1 MVRYIYKRL
10 LFFIVFLFFSSCKLY
25 QSGKK
30 EDHREERIRSNY
42 NQQAD
47 VLYSR
52 LKDSQSRYWLFWTDS
67 NFSFHPDSGLIGH
80 RGQLAMLESKVN
92 TGTKNKLSINSSDS
106 FLQTQHKLNT
116 EKRSA
121 WGGLDLWL
129 IGFFLVTVAIAWKFR
144 NFFKTFLR

>member
-1 MVRYIYKRL
+1 METYIYKRS

-47 VLYSR
+47 FLHSR
-52 LKDSQSRYWLFWTDS
+52 QKDSQSRYWLFLTDS
-67 NFSFHPDSGLIGH
+67 NFRFHPDSGLIGH
-80 RGQLAMLESKVN
+80 SGQLAMMESKVN
-92 TGTKNKLSINSSDS
+92 TSTKNKLSTNSSDS

-121 WGGLDLWL
+121 WRVLDLWL
-129 IGFFLVTVAIAWKFR
+129 IGLLLVAFVLAWKFR
-144 NFFKTFLR
+144 SFF

>member
-1 MVRYIYKRL
+1 METYIYKRS

-52 LKDSQSRYWLFWTDS
+52 LKDSQSRYWLFLTDS
-67 NFSFHPDSGLIGH
+67 NFRFHPDSGLIGH
-80 RGQLAMLESKVN
+80 SGQLAMLESKVN
-92 TGTKNKLSINSSDS
+92 TRAKNELSTSSSDS
-106 FLQTQHKLNT
+106 YMQTKYVLST
-116 EKRSA
+116 DKRSA
-121 WGGLDLWL
+121 WAVPKLWL
-129 IGFFLVTVAIAWKFR
+129 IGFVLVAVAITWKFR

>member
-30 EDHREERIRSNY
+30 EDHREEQIWSNY

-52 LKDSQSRYWLFWTDS
+52 LKDSQSRYWLFLTDS
-67 NFSFHPDSGLIGH
+67 SFRFHPDSGLIGQK
-80 RGQLAMLESKVN
+80 GQFAMLESQVKIS
-92 TGTKNKLSINSSDS
+92 NKQEASTNSNASRVKT
-106 FLQTQHKLNT
+106 LQQQST
-116 EKRSA
+116 EKWSA
-121 WGGLDLWL
+121 WGVLDLWL
-129 IGFFLVTVAIAWKFR
+129 IGLLLVAFVLAWKFR

>member
-1 MVRYIYKRL
+1 
-10 LFFIVFLFFSSCKLY
+10 
-25 QSGKK
+25 
-30 EDHREERIRSNY
+30 
-42 NQQAD
+42 
-47 VLYSR
+47 
-52 LKDSQSRYWLFWTDS
+52 
-67 NFSFHPDSGLIGH
+67 
-80 RGQLAMLESKVN
+80 MLESKVN

-121 WGGLDLWL
+121 WGVLDLWL